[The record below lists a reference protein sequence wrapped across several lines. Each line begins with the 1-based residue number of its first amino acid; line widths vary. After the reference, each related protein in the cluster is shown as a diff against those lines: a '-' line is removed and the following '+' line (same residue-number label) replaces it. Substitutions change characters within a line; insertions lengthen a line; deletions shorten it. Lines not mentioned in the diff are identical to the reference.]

1 MATSPNRVGTPVTH
15 YSSLLDEIVGCGD
28 MVLLDPIT
36 MDTVVDNL
44 KQRYRAREFY
54 TYIGKVVVSINPYQ
68 RLTIYSSEY
77 IEKYRSRNMFELP
90 PHIYA
95 IADDAYRSMRDRR
108 TDQCIIISGESGA
121 GKTGRCCYGNH
132 NINSSFYIV

>member
-1 MATSPNRVGTPVTH
+1 
-15 YSSLLDEIVGCGD
+15 

-90 PHIYA
+90 PHMLVA
-95 IADDAYRSMRDRR
+95 METS
-108 TDQCIIISGESGA
+108 TTTNPLQSCLFVFV
-121 GKTGRCCYGNH
+121 H
-132 NINSSFYIV
+132 